1 MGKIELT
8 DSGMDVIIK
17 MSDGNPGCLSFLM
30 DLASKDTMLFCSVAL
45 KLDSAELYGSEV
57 YMLWNDC
64 CGRDTDKTVRM
75 IKSLDNETLRS
86 YVVDRGYG
94 AKYVE
99 AESSKS

>member
-1 MGKIELT
+1 MGKLQLT
-8 DSGMDVIIK
+8 DSGFDILMK
-17 MSDGNPGCLSFLM
+17 MSDGNPGCLTFLM
-30 DLASKDTMLFCSVAL
+30 ELAHKDSMLLCSVAL

-64 CGRDTDKTVRM
+64 CDRDIDKTVRM
-75 IKSLDNETLRS
+75 IKKLDYKTLRS

-99 AESSKS
+99 AESSN